1 VIRINEER
9 TVTAAETKT
18 QAGSDTQGTVD
29 GTRRRSGSRRAASPG
44 GRTRRTVRSADDV
57 VASLTAMVD
66 QLISENKRLKRE
78 LAQVE
83 RKAGAAN
90 LGQAAKTLSGLQR
103 RVSRALA
110 APATSSRRRGSTQA
124 GAAPRPR
131 RRVTDP
137 EVLQRRRDALAK
149 ARAALAAKRQSA
161 KA

>member
-1 VIRINEER
+1 VIPINEER

-29 GTRRRSGSRRAASPG
+29 GTRRRSGSRRAANLG

-83 RKAGAAN
+83 RTAGAAN

-110 APATSSRRRGSTQA
+110 APATSRRRGSAQA

>member
-1 VIRINEER
+1 VIPINEER

-29 GTRRRSGSRRAASPG
+29 GTRRRSGSRRTATPG

-83 RKAGAAN
+83 RTAGAAT

-110 APATSSRRRGSTQA
+110 APATSRRRGSAQA